1 MTAKTFGLGMEE
13 KAPPK
18 PTPAQHA
25 WGAYRK
31 IRKRVQET
39 KQQQREEAIARG
51 EDQVEVRRRQQGA
64 LEREVRA
71 RHAAGNVL
79 KRQWR
84 LNRKFRKKASRW
96 KRTRRSQRTV
106 ADHALRAPR

>member
-1 MTAKTFGLGMEE
+1 MEE

-71 RHAAGNVL
+71 RHAAGKL
-79 KRQWR
+79 A
-84 LNRKFRKKASRW
+84 KAPVEPQQPVQEEGEEMKEDDEESEYSGAGGT
-96 KRTRRSQRTV
+96 KST
-106 ADHALRAPR
+106 